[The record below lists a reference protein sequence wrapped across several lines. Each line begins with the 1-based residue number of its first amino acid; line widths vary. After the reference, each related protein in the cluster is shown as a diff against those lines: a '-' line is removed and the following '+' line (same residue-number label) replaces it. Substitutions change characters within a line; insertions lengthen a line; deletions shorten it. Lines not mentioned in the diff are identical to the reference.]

1 MQHPVAVGAKRYA
14 LLFRLADR
22 LGYVSLPHRQL
33 IDRTLALFDH
43 VVEVD
48 NRWMRLS
55 AMTTALLRLVRDPL
69 CSILIPGLSGVIDN
83 LSSV

>member
-1 MQHPVAVGAKRYA
+1 MTVGTKRYA
-14 LLFRLADR
+14 LLLRLADR

-33 IDRTLALFDH
+33 IDRSLALFDH

-48 NRWMRLS
+48 DRWMRLS
-55 AMTTALLRLVRDPL
+55 AMATALLRLVRDPL
-69 CSILIPGLSGVIDN
+69 CSIFIPSLPGVIDN